1 MWKHVASTALTL
13 AIVALLGIAAA
24 IGWGQRKFVA
34 EGPLAQAIC
43 FQVPRGANMRSV
55 ADRLESDGAI
65 ASRTIF
71 LVAANYSDR
80 ARQLKAGSFRIPARA
95 SMAEILD
102 TLTTTGRSTCGTDI
116 IARIGVTQSR
126 MVVRELEPESNR
138 YEEVASFPLDAEPRP
153 EAYVAAL
160 EDPATRLRVAVAEG
174 TTSWQVVTELARID
188 FLSGEVAEVPPE
200 GSLAPE
206 SYEVEKGE
214 DRAALVERMRA
225 RQAEILAELW
235 PERDENLPIKTPE
248 EALILASIIEK
259 ETGVPDERRLVASVF
274 VNRLRRNMRLQ
285 TDPTVVYG
293 ITQGKGPLGRGL
305 RQSELRAETP
315 YNTYVVDGLP
325 PTPICNPGRASIEAA
340 LHPADTPYV
349 FFVADGSGGHAF
361 AETIEEHNRNVAK
374 WRKIERARD
383 GN

>member
-13 AIVALLGIAAA
+13 AIVALLGIVAA
-24 IGWGQRKFVA
+24 IGWGQRKFVE
-34 EGPLAQAIC
+34 EGPLARAIC
-43 FQVPRGANMRSV
+43 FQVPRGATMRTV
-55 ADRLESDGAI
+55 ADKLEADGAI

-102 TLTTTGRSTCGTDI
+102 TLTRAGRNTCGTDI
-116 IARIGVTQSR
+116 IARIGVTQSQ
-126 MVVRELEPESNR
+126 VVIRELEPESNR
-138 YEEVASFPLDAEPRP
+138 YEEVAAFALDAEDRP
-153 EAYVAAL
+153 EAYAKAL

-174 TTSWQVVTELARID
+174 TTSWQVVNELGKVD
-188 FLSGEVAEVPPE
+188 FLSGEPSEVPPE
-200 GSLAPE
+200 GWLAPE
-206 SYEVEKGE
+206 SYEVEKGA
-214 DRAALVERMRA
+214 DRDALLARMRA
-225 RQAEILAELW
+225 RQEEILAELW
-235 PERDENLPIKTPE
+235 PERDEDLPIKTPE

-274 VNRLRRNMRLQ
+274 VNRLRKGMRLQ

-315 YNTYVVDGLP
+315 YNTYVIDGLP

-340 LHPADTPYV
+340 LHPADSPYV

-361 AETIEEHNRNVAK
+361 AATIEEHNRNVAK
-374 WRKIERARD
+374 WREIERAR
-383 GN
+383 GKN